1 METTIKIDKRLYD
14 DISQYCTAVGKNVD
28 EYCAKVLREKL
39 ALDKYGD
46 LNDKVEKKAKK
57 TKKDRKEETDV
68 VTAPPTVEETKEDL
82 KLPKA
87 IPPVMITVPNE
98 EVPAIPINERHFE
111 EVSPLSRYFLP
122 EGVGEETQEK
132 KSKHRTLKSK

>member
-39 ALDKYGD
+39 TLDKYGD

-68 VTAPPTVEETKEDL
+68 VTAPPTVEETKEEIEFPETITEPHYEL
-82 KLPKA
+82 
-87 IPPVMITVPNE
+87 TVPNE
-98 EVPAIPINERHFE
+98 EVPIAPLNKP
-111 EVSPLSRYFLP
+111 VSLVMYSDL

>member
-68 VTAPPTVEETKEDL
+68 VTAPPTVEETKEEIEFPETITEPHYEL
-82 KLPKA
+82 
-87 IPPVMITVPNE
+87 TVPNE
-98 EVPAIPINERHFE
+98 EVPIVPLNKP
-111 EVSPLSRYFLP
+111 VSLVMYSDLL
-122 EGVGEETQEK
+122 GVGEETQEK